1 MFDPKRHSMVPQR
14 SFDSYTKGEL
24 FRAPGRTIT
33 EGMFT
38 AYQGA
43 SGDSAQLHYDKVFL
57 ERIGH
62 KNLFSHGF
70 LTLIQSSIGATTL
83 AHELGSSLLGFIE
96 QSSQFLKPVYCEDT
110 LYVEFEI
117 FDLIKSKSTGVMVLD
132 VRIFNQR
139 SDLVL
144 SGKQK
149 YLISL

>member
-1 MFDPKRHSMVPQR
+1 MFDPQRHSMVPRR
-14 SFDSYTKGEL
+14 SFDNYAKGEI

-33 EGMFT
+33 EGIFT

-57 ERIGH
+57 EKIGH

-83 AHELGSSLLGFIE
+83 AHELGDSLIGFIE
-96 QSSQFLKPVYCEDT
+96 QSSKFLKPVYCEDT

-117 FDLIKSKSTGVMVLD
+117 SDLIKSNSTGVMVLD

-144 SGKQK
+144 SGTQK